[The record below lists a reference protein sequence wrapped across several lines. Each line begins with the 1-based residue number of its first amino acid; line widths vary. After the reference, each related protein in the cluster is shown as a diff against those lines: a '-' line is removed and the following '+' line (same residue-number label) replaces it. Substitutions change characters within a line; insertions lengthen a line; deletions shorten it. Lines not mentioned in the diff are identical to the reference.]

1 MLKDNLPILFQKYI
15 NNTLTASELAELTAY
30 LNTLSE
36 QDFSDL
42 VDATVE
48 VKGNAE
54 FDQETIFQEIV
65 KQVPQ
70 QEKSI
75 LQRGVHFIFSHWK
88 MVAAALLILGC
99 SYILLQR
106 NPQMAPRMAQHIA
119 AQNNPTAPENMITL
133 ADGTHVDFA
142 KLAADTIHHKGLIL
156 TRLSDG
162 TLAINRKVE
171 KELFNQDLH
180 HQIVAPKGNTLKIKL
195 PDESLVLLNSGSSMA
210 MAVSYGRLNRHV
222 TLQGEAFFEVTHLAD
237 IPFTVATKNTT
248 VQVLGTTF
256 NVSAYPQDKQVKTT
270 LLTGSVHIQAGNKQ
284 LLLKPGQQAQVAR
297 DSQMELI
304 KNVDINAVL
313 AWREGYFK
321 FKDESIQVILEE
333 LAKWYPITEIAIDP
347 AIDEKFT
354 GSLKRSKKLTDV
366 LDGISQI
373 SALKFQ
379 FQEGRVHVMK

>member
-1 MLKDNLPILFQKYI
+1 
-15 NNTLTASELAELTAY
+15 
-30 LNTLSE
+30 
-36 QDFSDL
+36 
-42 VDATVE
+42 
-48 VKGNAE
+48 
-54 FDQETIFQEIV
+54 
-65 KQVPQ
+65 
-70 QEKSI
+70 
-75 LQRGVHFIFSHWK
+75 
-88 MVAAALLILGC
+88 
-99 SYILLQR
+99 
-106 NPQMAPRMAQHIA
+106 
-119 AQNNPTAPENMITL
+119 
-133 ADGTHVDFA
+133 
-142 KLAADTIHHKGLIL
+142 
-156 TRLSDG
+156 
-162 TLAINRKVE
+162 
-171 KELFNQDLH
+171 
-180 HQIVAPKGNTLKIKL
+180 
-195 PDESLVLLNSGSSMA
+195 MA